1 MLVLAALVL
10 STLPSPA
17 EAHTELVASTRQG
30 DPKALVATWES
41 GDNDGV
47 LGRALVRLA
56 G

>member
-1 MLVLAALVL
+1 LPIVTDALPDGPAAG
-10 STLPSPA
+10 TG
-17 EAHTELVASTRQG
+17 QG
-30 DPKALVATWES
+30 DPKALVATEES